1 MPLLQFCRSLVINIV
16 ANLQRSQLCPL
27 QLAVAVPIAVAAFA
41 AATFLPPCG
50 FCLLHMRI
58 AFINVINAQPR
69 PSPGLRLTTQLFG
82 ADVIKMIS
90 AQRSRLT
97 AATKE
102 VAEKIGANLINLQ
115 RIAGSSTPLP
125 SLLPCPALC
134 SPLVSSAPTYISAAL
149 MMGSASA
156 FRLPSCSQCECVSVC
171 ECVCMGVSVCVRVCA
186 NADADSPFARRVI
199 AIVISASV
207 QCGK

>member
-1 MPLLQFCRSLVINIV
+1 MRGPQALPLLQFCRFCSLVINIV

-27 QLAVAVPIAVAAFA
+27 QLAVAVPIAV
-41 AATFLPPCG
+41 ATFLPPCG

-115 RIAGSSTPLP
+115 RIAGSLTPLP
-125 SLLPCPALC
+125 SPLPPALPC
-134 SPLVSSAPTYISAAL
+134 L
-149 MMGSASA
+149 M
-156 FRLPSCSQCECVSVC
+156 LPSCQLCSNLYQCSPNDGKCERVSAPKLLPMYVC
-171 ECVCMGVSVCVRVCA
+171 ECV
-186 NADADSPFARRVI
+186 
-199 AIVISASV
+199 
-207 QCGK
+207 